1 VPLPVTEARAM
12 KAGLTMILDT
22 AWQIKATLE
31 RYHR

>member
-1 VPLPVTEARAM
+1 MPVTEARTKNAS
-12 KAGLTMILDT
+12 LTMFLET